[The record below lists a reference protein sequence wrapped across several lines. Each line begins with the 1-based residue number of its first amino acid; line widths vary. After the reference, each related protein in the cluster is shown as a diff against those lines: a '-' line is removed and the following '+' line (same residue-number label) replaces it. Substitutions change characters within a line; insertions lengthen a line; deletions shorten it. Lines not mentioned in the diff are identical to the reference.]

1 MDSLAHI
8 ILPLA
13 LATGPSAHAADVRIA
28 PAHFRHGCL
37 TGNRLESAFPPSVP
51 LLLSCHGAGT
61 FINILGPGEDA
72 RRGELGSDIFPLKW
86 ESPKVRPEDPGSYLY
101 PWRVTRTVFY
111 CTTGHAIA

>member
-1 MDSLAHI
+1 MALFRR
-8 ILPLA
+8 PLDGRA
-13 LATGPSAHAADVRIA
+13 VCRGVADGPVGREPCSEAR
-28 PAHFRHGCL
+28 GL
-37 TGNRLESAFPPSVP
+37 TD
-51 LLLSCHGAGT
+51 
-61 FINILGPGEDA
+61 LGPGEDA